1 MHSPRHHGLVVLAAC
16 SLLTVATSAGHST
29 GINVFVEFFIHDL
42 DVSRTAF
49 SGIWSLALALS
60 SIATPVAGLVLDRF
74 GVRATLLLAG
84 LLQSAAIFG
93 VSHAR
98 SALPLALW
106 FALLRF
112 SGPECLVLCGSTT
125 LNRWFVAHRGKACA
139 VKTLFDNSML
149 AFPAAMFPLLR
160 AWG

>member
-74 GVRATLLLAG
+74 GVRATVLLEAAG
-84 LLQSAAIFG
+84 RASGDGMSWKMVNQ
-93 VSHAR
+93 
-98 SALPLALW
+98 
-106 FALLRF
+106 RF
-112 SGPECLVLCGSTT
+112 SVVGPCYELTT
-125 LNRWFVAHRGKACA
+125 LLGR
-139 VKTLFDNSML
+139 TLI
-149 AFPAAMFPLLR
+149 
-160 AWG
+160 